1 MGAIWGVGYIVRQG
15 RDEEYEVISY
25 KFDKVS
31 EQELHA
37 LFAEAVV
44 SGRPD
49 AAGDI
54 EIMTGMRFLDPS
66 NRDLIPHFDDP
77 RLGYFILAE
86 QRGKA
91 GGTANSL
98 ESVKE
103 WLLKAVTIDEVR
115 QIVTGM
121 AFAHPAHVLYAN
133 KLHRGLSRKAS
144 NNLADTS
151 RRQRQPEFSSNRS
164 RSGLSE
170 CRDDRNMVSFLAA
183 CHLGPFFD
191 AAQVLKES

>member
-15 RDEEYEVISY
+15 RDEEYDAISY

-49 AAGDI
+49 AADDV

-66 NRDLIPHFDDP
+66 NRELIPHFDDP

-86 QRGKA
+86 QRSKA
-91 GGTANSL
+91 GGTANSPA
-98 ESVKE
+98 SVKE
-103 WLLKAVTIDEVR
+103 RLLEAITIDEVR

-121 AFAHPAHVLYAN
+121 VFAHPAHVLCAD

-144 NNLADTS
+144 DNLADPS
-151 RRQRQPEFSSNRS
+151 RKPQSEFSSDRS
-164 RSGLSE
+164 RCGLSE
-170 CRDDRNMVSFLAA
+170 CRSDRNMVSFLAA
-183 CHLGPFFD
+183 CHLGSFFD
-191 AAQVLKES
+191 AAQVLEES

>member
-1 MGAIWGVGYIVRQG
+1 MLVQGSTIDMGAIWGVGYIVRQE
-15 RDEEYEVISY
+15 RDEEYDMISY

-31 EQELHA
+31 EHELHA

-44 SGRPD
+44 SGRPGSSD
-49 AAGDI
+49 DV

-66 NRDLIPHFDDP
+66 NRELIPHFDDP

-91 GGTANSL
+91 SGAANSL

-103 WLLKAVTIDEVR
+103 RLLKAATLDEVR

-121 AFAHPAHVLYAN
+121 AVAPSPPIL
-133 KLHRGLSRKAS
+133 
-144 NNLADTS
+144 TS
-151 RRQRQPEFSSNRS
+151 
-164 RSGLSE
+164 
-170 CRDDRNMVSFLAA
+170 C
-183 CHLGPFFD
+183 
-191 AAQVLKES
+191 